1 MAIAMATTSLLLI
14 AASALVGSA
23 FCGDPIAPTQG
34 EPWPYPKSYKTTGEV
49 NVIDAAIFRFTL
61 GSSSV
66 DCDILREAFARY
78 PRAIFGNVAGRGDS
92 SLRFKPEIE
101 TELKQGAL
109 TELIVTVPTACEGEY
124 PSLESDESYNLMVSG
139 DKATLQANEVWGALW
154 GMETFSQ
161 LVYRLDTGEFVINN
175 TMISDA
181 PRFAHR
187 GLLLDTSRHYLSTR
201 NILRNLDAMAQNK
214 LNVFHWHIVDDPSF
228 PYQSKAFP
236 KLSDEGAYYPDTH
249 IYTQADVR
257 EVVEFARLRGIRVVS
272 EFDSPGHTQSW
283 GKGQGNLLT
292 ECYSGEQANGEF
304 GPVNPVL
311 NTTFPFL
318 SKFFGEVA
326 SVFPDHYLHL
336 GGDEVSF
343 SCWSTNPDVQAFM
356 MKMSYGKDYA
366 KLEEYYMQN
375 LLNIVSSLNR
385 GYIIWQEVIDN
396 GAKVRP
402 DTVVEVWKGGWQKEM
417 ANVTS
422 QGYKTLLASCWYLNY
437 ISYGSDWTTYYMCDP
452 QDFNGTDAQKDLVMG
467 GELAMWGE
475 YVDNTNV
482 LSRLWPRSSAVA
494 ERLWSPKDM
503 NVPQVAAA
511 RLVEQ
516 RCRMIRRGIPAEPV
530 TGPGVCRE
538 EYEG

>member
-1 MAIAMATTSLLLI
+1 MAESKCIFLFFVLI
-14 AASALVGSA
+14 TVSTYPVGVL
-23 FCGDPIAPTQG
+23 CLDPTKG
-34 EPWPYPKSYKTTGEV
+34 EPWPYPKTYTTTGDL

-92 SLRFKPEIE
+92 SLRFKPE
-101 TELKQGAL
+101 TESKLKQGAL
-109 TELIVTVPTACEGEY
+109 SELIVTVPTACEGEY
-124 PSLESDESYNLMVSG
+124 PSLESDESYSLMVSG

-175 TMISDA
+175 TMISDT

-249 IYTQADVR
+249 IYTPADVQ

-283 GKGQGNLLT
+283 GKGQANLLT
-292 ECYSGEQANGEF
+292 ECYSGGQPNGEF

-326 SVFPDHYLHL
+326 TVFPDHYLHL

-343 SCWSTNPDVQAFM
+343 SCWETNPDILAFM
-356 MKMSYGKDYA
+356 KKMSYGKDYA
-366 KLEEYYMQN
+366 KLEQYFMQN

-402 DTVVEVWKGGWQKEM
+402 DTVVEVWKDGWQKEM

-422 QGYKTLLASCWYLNY
+422 QGYKTLLAACWYLND
-437 ISYGSDWTTYYMCDP
+437 ISYGSDWTKYYICDP
-452 QDFNGTDAQKDLVMG
+452 HDFNGTDAQKDLVMG

-482 LSRLWPRSSAVA
+482 LSRLWPRASSVA
-494 ERLWSPKDM
+494 ERLWSPKDV
-503 NVPQVAAA
+503 NVPQIAAA
-511 RLVEQ
+511 RLAEH

-530 TGPGVCRE
+530 LGPGVCRE